1 VPVISQEVLLRIFW
15 GFVRLLQRLFESL
28 RQSFSGVFGGRM
40 VRSSSQ
46 MDNSILFAEFL
57 ELVRLEGSSAVG
69 YDCMGKT
76 EMREILLQEF
86 DR

>member
-1 VPVISQEVLLRIFW
+1 LQRIFW
-15 GFVRLLQRLFESL
+15 GFVQLLQRLFESFH
-28 RQSFSGVFGGRM
+28 QTFSGAVGGRM

-46 MDNSILFAEFL
+46 MDNSILFAELL
-57 ELVRLEGSSAVG
+57 EFVRFEGSRAGG

-86 DR
+86 DC

>member
-1 VPVISQEVLLRIFW
+1 
-15 GFVRLLQRLFESL
+15 
-28 RQSFSGVFGGRM
+28 
-40 VRSSSQ
+40 

-57 ELVRLEGSSAVG
+57 ELLRFESSSAVG
-69 YDCMGKT
+69 YNCMGKT